1 MKKWRVAWWMHRWM
15 KGSSFAQYCIKQIQW
30 WSKVSLTVDSGFIT
44 FKFMKVSLWFCMK
57 QFCLTHLSDLQL
69 LSKTKPK
76 LCITLLKTQQDVSR
90 YKTKKKITRAVPQKW
105 TVKVFLSGIVHIEI
119 DLTYVGSL
127 DNTSRVASWL
137 AEHEQPVKRSL
148 ILKIYLSGHKSRLW
162 QKWQFSHF
170 SFKLNGLY
178 Y

>member
-1 MKKWRVAWWMHRWM
+1 MKKWRAAWWMHRWM
-15 KGSSFAQYCIKQIQW
+15 KGSFAQYCIKQIQW

-44 FKFMKVSLWFCMK
+44 FQFMKVSLWFCMK

-69 LSKTKPK
+69 LSKQNQSCASHFWKHNNK
-76 LCITLLKTQQDVSR
+76 MFQEKNKNQ
-90 YKTKKKITRAVPQKW
+90 KNTRAVPQKW

-148 ILKIYLSGHKSRLW
+148 ILKIYLSGHKSRQW